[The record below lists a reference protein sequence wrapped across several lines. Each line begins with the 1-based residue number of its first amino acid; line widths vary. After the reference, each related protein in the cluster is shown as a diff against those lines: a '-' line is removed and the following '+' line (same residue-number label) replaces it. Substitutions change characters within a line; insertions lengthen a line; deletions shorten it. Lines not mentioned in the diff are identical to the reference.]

1 MNKEFELLG
10 KIADRAEKLNLLMF
24 DRISLLMDM
33 EEAHKQFDLRLEDL
47 LNADDLNFAHD
58 IIGIQKHINRETKDF
73 NFFLPRFAQN

>member
-1 MNKEFELLG
+1 MNKELELLG

-47 LNADDLNFAHD
+47 LNADDFNFAHD
-58 IIGIQKHINRETKDF
+58 VVGIQKHIDRETKDF
-73 NFFLPRFAQN
+73 NFFLPRFAKN